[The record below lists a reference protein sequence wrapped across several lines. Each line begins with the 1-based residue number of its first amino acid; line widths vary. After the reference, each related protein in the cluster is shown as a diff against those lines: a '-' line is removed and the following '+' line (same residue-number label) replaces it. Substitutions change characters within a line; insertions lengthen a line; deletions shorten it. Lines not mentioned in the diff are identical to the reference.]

1 MNALSGT
8 TARHGVWQ
16 RLQAKQCVIYI
27 LAFLLPLFM
36 LFIRDALSVFLGD
49 RPLLILYILPIVLC
63 AFGGGFFPGLICTL
77 VSTAS
82 AAYFLP
88 PEASFAIAA
97 PQDLLQC
104 AILLING
111 LLLSLLSEYLHR
123 SRKNASDRWQAM
135 LAIQNQLLQS
145 ELRFQATFEQA
156 AMGIALV
163 APNGKWLRVNQRLC
177 QITAYQQEE
186 LLLLSF
192 QDITHPED
200 LKDDEH
206 FVAQMLAGQLQT
218 YSMQKRYIRK
228 EGCLI
233 WVNLT
238 VSLVRTPSGEPN
250 YFISVVE
257 DIQARKQA
265 EAALKESASALK
277 EAQQLACIGSWSWQ
291 IAKDVH
297 EWSDETYSIY
307 GRDPALGP
315 ALYPEVQSYYSAE
328 SWQQLSGAVNRC
340 LKEGLAYECDAG
352 VIRDDGGHRWITARG
367 KARRDASGTI
377 TALYGTVQDI
387 TGRKSAE
394 IALINSQNEA
404 LKKQSRGRLAAL
416 NLMEDAIS
424 ARSSAEASNAAL
436 RESEQR
442 LLMAQEGAHV
452 GIWNWDIA
460 NNQIYWSPECA
471 RLYDTPDDQK
481 ISRRHWRSCI
491 CPEDWPRIEALLK
504 NKYADKEA
512 FEVEYRIYKRSGEI
526 RWLVSKGQAHYQ
538 DNGQLHRISGIAL
551 DITERKKTEEQLR
564 KLFLAV
570 EQSPENV
577 IITDAH
583 LCIDYVNAS
592 FVRNTG
598 YSKEE
603 VIGQPS
609 RFMQSGL
616 TPASTYTSL
625 KQALKSGTAWHGE
638 FINQRKN
645 GEIYTVFASISPIRQ
660 EDGTITHYLGTQEDI
675 TEKKRLGQELDRHR
689 FHLEELVSERTAQLA
704 DSREKAESA
713 NLAKSA
719 FLANM
724 SHEIRTPMNA
734 IMGLTHLLLR
744 DGATPH
750 QALRL
755 NKINHAA
762 QHLLSVI
769 NDILDLSKIEAGK
782 LQLEQSDFSL
792 TALFDHVC
800 TLINDTASAKG
811 LAIETQMGKVP
822 SWLHGD
828 ATRLRQALLN
838 YASNA
843 VKFTEQGK
851 ITLSAAVEEELA
863 DGRLLLRFQV
873 QDNGIGI
880 EPDKI
885 PKLFQNFEQADVS
898 TTRKYG
904 GTGLGLA
911 ITRRLAEIMGGS
923 AGAMAAPGQGSI
935 FWFTALISKGSGPRT
950 QPNPQSLA
958 QTEAV
963 LRQCAGARLL
973 VVEDNSINLEVILDL
988 LDGSGL
994 ILDTAVNGQE
1004 ALEKA
1009 RANHYQLILM
1019 DIQMP
1024 VMDGLEATRKIRQLP
1039 SWQNQPILALTA
1051 SAFDENKQACEEA
1064 GVNGFITKPVSPES
1078 LFKALLQWL
1087 PKNPPQDQA
1096 QSFEPR
1102 ARQTSIVNERELARL
1117 AALPRLNISR
1127 ALEMLRGNSSKY
1139 LDLLRRFVSSH
1150 AGDMARLDE
1159 HLHAGQQ
1166 RESLLIAHTLKGA
1179 AAVLSVDNIAELAA
1193 RLEAALNQQQP
1204 EAERNPLMNEIDHEL
1219 GLLNSL
1225 LFPTAAEADYPLSK
1239 ILAGLELLLN
1249 QNDTASL
1256 TLFDQHAEQL
1266 FKKLG
1271 PATEELASQ
1280 IGQFNFETASGTL
1293 QQLISKAH
1301 LKDD

>member
-1 MNALSGT
+1 MSAL
-8 TARHGVWQ
+8 AEKAPHPLWQ
-16 RLQAKQCVIYI
+16 RLQTHPGLHYL
-27 LAFLLPLFM
+27 LACLLPM
-36 LFIRDALSVFLGD
+36 LTLILRSEFSVSLGN
-49 RPLLILYILPIVLC
+49 RTLLILYVLPIIIS
-63 AFGGGFFPGLICTL
+63 AFLGGFLPGLISTL
-77 VSTAS
+77 VSAAC
-82 AAYFLP
+82 AAYFIP
-88 PEASFAIAA
+88 PANSFAIVA
-97 PQDLLQC
+97 PYDLLQW

-111 LLLSLLSEYLHR
+111 VLLSLLSEYLHR
-123 SRKNASDRWQAM
+123 SRKNETARWHEM
-135 LAIQNQLLQS
+135 LTIQNQLLQS

-163 APNGKWLRVNQRLC
+163 APNGQWLRVNQKLC
-177 QITAYQQEE
+177 QIMGYQQDE
-186 LLLLSF
+186 LLQIGF

-200 LKDDEH
+200 LQTDEYY
-206 FVAQMLAGQLQT
+206 VAQMLAGQLQT

-228 EGCLI
+228 EGDLI
-233 WVNLT
+233 WTNLT
-238 VSLVRTPSGEPN
+238 VSLVRAPSGEPN

-291 IAKDVH
+291 VAEDVH
-297 EWSDETYSIY
+297 EWSDEIYSIY

-315 ALYPEVQSYYSAE
+315 ALYPEVQYYFTAE
-328 SWQQLSGAVNRC
+328 SWQQLSSAVNCC
-340 LKEGLAYECDAG
+340 LKEGIAYECDAR
-352 VIRDDGGHRWITARG
+352 VIKDDGGHRWVIARG
-367 KARRDASGTI
+367 KASRDASGKI
-377 TALYGTVQDI
+377 SALYGTVQDI
-387 TGRKSAE
+387 TERKCAE

-404 LKKQSRGRLAAL
+404 LEKQSRARLAAL

-471 RLYDTPDDQK
+471 RLYDTPDNQK

-491 CPEDWPRIEALLK
+491 CPEDWLRIESLLK
-504 NKYADKEA
+504 NKNAYREA
-512 FEVEYRIYKRSGEI
+512 FEVEYRICKKSGEI
-526 RWLVSKGQAHYQ
+526 RWLISKGRAQYLE
-538 DNGQLHRISGIAL
+538 NGQLHRISGIVL

-577 IITDAH
+577 IITDAR
-583 LCIDYVNAS
+583 LCIDYVNTS
-592 FVRNTG
+592 FVQNTG
-598 YSKEE
+598 YSKKE

-609 RFMQSGL
+609 RFLQSGL
-616 TPASTYTSL
+616 TPASTYNNL
-625 KQALKSGTAWHGE
+625 KQALKSGMAWHGE

-645 GEIYTVFASISPIRQ
+645 GEIYTVFATISPIRQ
-660 EDGTITHYLGTQEDI
+660 EDGKITHYLGTQEDI
-675 TEKKRLGQELDRHR
+675 TEKKRLGLELDRHR
-689 FHLEELVSERTAQLA
+689 FHLEELVSERTVQLA
-704 DSREKAESA
+704 ESREKAESA

-744 DGATPH
+744 DGASPH
-750 QALRL
+750 QSLRL

-782 LQLEQSDFSL
+782 LHLEQSDFSL
-792 TALFDHVC
+792 PALFDNVC
-800 TLINDTASAKG
+800 TLINDNASAKG
-811 LAIETQMGKVP
+811 LTIETHIGKVP

-843 VKFTEQGK
+843 VKFTEQGQ
-851 ITLSAAVEEELA
+851 ITLSVAVEEELA

-873 QDNGIGI
+873 QDSGIGI

-885 PKLFQNFEQADVS
+885 PRLFQNFEQADVS

-911 ITRRLAEIMGGS
+911 ITRRLAEIMGGK
-923 AGAMAAPGQGSI
+923 AGVLAAPVKGSI

-950 QPNPQSLA
+950 QPDPQSLA
-958 QTEAV
+958 QTEAE
-963 LRQCAGARLL
+963 LRQSAGARLL
-973 VVEDNSINLEVILDL
+973 VVEDNIINLEVILDL

-994 ILDTAVNGQE
+994 ILDTAVNGLE

-1009 RANHYQLILM
+1009 QANQYQLILM

-1039 SWQNQPILALTA
+1039 GWQNQTILALTA

-1087 PKNPPQDQA
+1087 PKTHPKDQPLR
-1096 QSFEPR
+1096 FEQR
-1102 ARQTSIVNERELARL
+1102 TKQASLIHEQELARL

-1127 ALEMLRGNSSKY
+1127 ALEMLRGNSAKY

-1159 HLHAGQQ
+1159 HLLAGQP

-1179 AAVLSVDNIAELAA
+1179 AAVLSVENIAELAA
-1193 RLEAALNQQQP
+1193 RLEASLNQQLP
-1204 EAERNPLMNEIDHEL
+1204 AAERNPLMDEINHEL
-1219 GLLNSL
+1219 GQLNML
-1225 LFPTAAEADYPLSK
+1225 LFPPTAEKDYPLSK
-1239 ILAGLELLLN
+1239 ILAGLDLLLS

-1266 FKKLG
+1266 FKTLG

-1280 IGQFNFETASGTL
+1280 IGQFNFETASATL